1 MWSQLGDR
9 LVEDLID
16 MPSLTAPTCLATL
29 EVLTRMFSAVA
40 NFDANLTALVVC
52 RAVSLRLEYGNCDAS
67 CAHYAWLGRVV
78 GGRFGD
84 YQAAHR
90 FGLLACDLVDQRGL
104 TRFQAQVY
112 HAVSSNIIPWVH
124 HVRDSRKFIARA
136 LDAAITTGNLIYEA
150 YSLVNLN
157 ANMLMAGDSLAETQI
172 AIEAS
177 LHKVRKLKFRYVAD
191 LVTMQLGYVRTLRGH
206 TRTFASFDE
215 QPDEEEAA
223 RRAFTGNP
231 DLATLETLYWIR
243 VLQARFLAGD
253 YAAASSARSKA
264 ERRQWTHPTEVS
276 AAEFQFYG
284 ALCLAACCPSTATLE
299 AGHLEQI
306 HAHHSQLRAWERNC
320 PANFEHRSALVGAE
334 IARIEGRV
342 IDAMHLYEQAIR
354 AAEANGFVHH
364 KAIACELAGYF
375 YSARGFEKIAQMY
388 LRDARHCY
396 LLWGADAKVHQ
407 LEQRYPH
414 LAAEESAAGRAST
427 IGASVEQLDLA
438 TVIKVSQAVS
448 SEIVLEN
455 LIDTFM
461 RTTMAQAGAERALLI
476 MPCGLESRM
485 EAEATTTGDK
495 VTVRLVNEAVTER
508 VLPESVLRY
517 VLRTHE
523 IVILD
528 NAAAQSPFGVDSYI
542 RRRQAR
548 SILCLPL
555 LNQAKL
561 IGVLY
566 LENNS
571 TARVFAPTRISVLK
585 LLASQAAI
593 ALENARLYNDL
604 QEREA
609 RIRRLVDSNII
620 GIFIG
625 DSRGRIIETND
636 AFLDLLGYGHEDLV
650 SGRIRWTKLTPAEW
664 AAADQ
669 DAIAQLSETGTCK
682 PYEKEYFRKDGNRVP
697 VLVGGAFFEV
707 KRDEGVVFVIDMTDR
722 KRAEQALSESEER
735 FRTLVQFSFDVY
747 WESDAQHRF
756 IRQEFAE
763 GLADPPAPG
772 SEIGKTRWEAPYL
785 EPDAEAWRKHR
796 ETLDAHLPFRDFE
809 HARPTPDGGKRYVSV
824 SGLPVFD
831 KTGRFIGYRG
841 VGRHITNR
849 KRAEAAL
856 RASEERWRC
865 MFEIAPVGITTIDFE
880 RRTYLTANK
889 SFQRMTGYTEV
900 ELRNLTTLEITHE
913 DDRAAMQERIDSGT
927 VGNLQ
932 RKRYR
937 RRDGEVVWADVTS
950 FVVPATDSTP
960 AFRGA
965 VIVDITD

>member
-455 LIDTFM
+455 LVDTFM

-636 AFLDLLGYGHEDLV
+636 AFLEMLGYGRDDV
-650 SGRIRWTKLTPAEW
+650 ISARMRWTKLTPTEW
-664 AAADQ
+664 AAADE
-669 DAIAQLSETGTCK
+669 DALAQLSRTATCS
-682 PYEKEYFRKDGNRVP
+682 PYEKEYFRKDGSRIP
-697 VLVGGAFFEV
+697 VLVGGAFFER
-707 KRDEGVVFVIDMTDR
+707 KADEGVVFVIDMSER
-722 KRAEQALSESEER
+722 KRGEN
-735 FRTLVQFSFDVY
+735 
-747 WESDAQHRF
+747 
-756 IRQEFAE
+756 
-763 GLADPPAPG
+763 
-772 SEIGKTRWEAPYL
+772 K
-785 EPDAEAWRKHR
+785 
-796 ETLDAHLPFRDFE
+796 
-809 HARPTPDGGKRYVSV
+809 
-824 SGLPVFD
+824 
-831 KTGRFIGYRG
+831 
-841 VGRHITNR
+841 
-849 KRAEAAL
+849 L
-856 RASEERWRC
+856 RASEQRLLDAQMELAHVNRVSTMEQLATSIAHEVNQPLAGVIANAEACLRWLDRTDLDAVRRSV
-865 MFEIAPVGITTIDFE
+865 EWVIDDGNRASE
-880 RRTYLTANK
+880 VIRRVRALANK
-889 SFQRMTGYTEV
+889 TEIEKV
-900 ELRNLTTLEITHE
+900 PLDVNDVVREII
-913 DDRAAMQERIDSGT
+913 A
-927 VGNLQ
+927 
-932 RKRYR
+932 
-937 RRDGEVVWADVTS
+937 
-950 FVVPATDSTP
+950 
-960 AFRGA
+960 
-965 VIVDITD
+965 